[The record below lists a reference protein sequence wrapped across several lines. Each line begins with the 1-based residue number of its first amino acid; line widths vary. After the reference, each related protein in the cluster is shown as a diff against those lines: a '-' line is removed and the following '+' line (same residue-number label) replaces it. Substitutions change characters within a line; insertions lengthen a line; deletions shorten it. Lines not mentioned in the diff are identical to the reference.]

1 MSLFDHIGF
10 QSRDLRRSLSFYETC
25 MPKLGLAVIAHSD
38 KGFFVSGGERAPVPF
53 LWVHGKSKAGD
64 NASDAKPGNR
74 LHLMFTAGSREA
86 VEAFHH
92 AALDSG
98 GRESDAPSY
107 QGPPE
112 MGYFAALVF
121 DPDGNTLE
129 AGFRQ
134 RQR

>member
-10 QSRDLRRSLSFYETC
+10 QSRNLHRSLSFYESC

-38 KGFFVSGGERAPVPF
+38 SGFFVSGGERAPVPF
-53 LWVHGKSKAGD
+53 LWIHSGPKPGADEPGG
-64 NASDAKPGNR
+64 KPGNH
-74 LHLMFTAGSREA
+74 LHLMFNASSRDD
-86 VEAFHH
+86 VEAFHR
-92 AALDSG
+92 AALQGGGSESG
-98 GRESDAPSY
+98 APAY
-107 QGPPE
+107 QGPEE

-134 RQR
+134 RVR

>member
-10 QSRDLRRSLSFYETC
+10 QCRDLRRSLSFYESC

-53 LWVHGKSKAGD
+53 LWVHGKSKVD
-64 NASDAKPGNR
+64 EASDARPGNR
-74 LHLMFTAGSREA
+74 LHLMFTADSREA
-86 VEAFHH
+86 VEAFHR
-92 AALDSG
+92 AAVSG
-98 GRESDAPSY
+98 GGKESDAPSY
-107 QGPPE
+107 QGPVE

-134 RQR
+134 RPR